1 MTKKEFREK
10 KAAIVASL
18 ANAEGAE
25 REKLREEL
33 QQLREDFHEET
44 LMMERE
50 KVERENEV
58 KKTAGEYI
66 REVLKGVRDSK
77 QEREITL
84 GTVSAKGQILDSGAV
99 ALTIHD
105 IIPTLNEGLG
115 LPLSVVTGVTGDELW
130 PVSVDDAEVEEVG
143 ETAQLTDQDI
153 NFDNI
158 KPVSHRGG
166 ISIVV
171 SNTAID
177 NADFDL
183 LGFIQTKFTLA
194 VKKYLAKKLYS
205 QAAWTGNKGPF
216 SGLAAK
222 ATITLSNG
230 DAYAKILKAVAEF
243 TNKGFDASKV
253 CLVMDATTEA
263 DLKATP
269 KAAGQGGFIIEGGKC
284 AGYDYVVTHYI
295 NTTLKGGSGADKND
309 LVATAD
315 KFLGI
320 GYFDYEAVQQHG
332 AVRLTLDATSKAVAV
347 KNVTAIVMNSA
358 WSFTDLSVKLNAK
371 GGTTTQA
378 FALYKIA

>member
-10 KAAIVASL
+10 KAAIVAQL

-25 REKLREEL
+25 REKLQAEL

-44 LMMERE
+44 LMLERE
-50 KVERENEV
+50 KVEREQTV
-58 KKTAGEYI
+58 KKTAGEYL

-183 LGFIQTKFTLA
+183 LSFIQTKFTLA

-216 SGLAAK
+216 SGLAPK
-222 ATITLSNG
+222 GTITLANG

-243 TNKGFDASKV
+243 TDKGFDASKV
-253 CLVMDATTEA
+253 CLILDATTEA
-263 DLKATP
+263 ELKAMP
-269 KAAGQGGFIIEGGKC
+269 KVAGAAAGFVIENGKC
-284 AGYDYVVTHYI
+284 AGYDYIVTHYI
-295 NTTLKGGSGADKND
+295 NTTLDTDGKTLK
-309 LVATAD
+309 ATAD
-315 KFLGI
+315 KYLGI
-320 GYFDYEAVQQHG
+320 GYFDFEAVQQHG
-332 AVRLTLDATSKAVAV
+332 QVRLTLDATSKAVAV
-347 KNVTAIVMNSA
+347 KNVTAIVFNSA
-358 WSFTDLSVKLNAK
+358 WSFTDLSVKLNKK

-378 FALYKIA
+378 FALYKLA

>member
-25 REKLREEL
+25 REKLQAEL

-44 LMMERE
+44 LMLERE
-50 KVERENEV
+50 KVEREQTV
-58 KKTAGEYI
+58 KKTAGEYL

-99 ALTIHD
+99 TLTIHD

-216 SGLAAK
+216 SGLASK
-222 ATITLSNG
+222 GTITLANG

-243 TNKGFDASKV
+243 TDKGFDAAKV
-253 CLVMDATTEA
+253 CLIMDAVTEA
-263 DLKATP
+263 ELKATP
-269 KAAGQGGFIIEGGKC
+269 KAAGQGGFIIENGKC
-284 AGYDYVVTHYI
+284 AGYDYIVSHYI
-295 NTTLKGGSGADKND
+295 NTTLDTDGKTLK
-309 LVATAD
+309 ATAD
-315 KFLGI
+315 KYIGI

-332 AVRLTLDATSKAVAV
+332 QVRLTLDATSKAVAV
-347 KNVTAIVMNSA
+347 KNVTAIVFNSA
-358 WSFTDLSVKLNAK
+358 WSFTDLSVKLNKK

-378 FALYKIA
+378 FALYKLA

>member
-1 MTKKEFREK
+1 MKTIQELLAAQRELTAK
-10 KAAIVASL
+10 M
-18 ANAEGAE
+18 ANANEE
-25 REKLREEL
+25 EMKNLQREYDANKRQIEILNQQAQADATKREEP
-33 QQLREDFHEET
+33 
-44 LMMERE
+44 
-50 KVERENEV
+50 
-58 KKTAGEYI
+58 KKSAGEYL

-84 GTVSAKGQILDSGAV
+84 GTVAQPGQVRDSGAV

-130 PVSVDDAEVEEVG
+130 PVSVDDAEVEELG

-158 KPVSHRGG
+158 KPVSRRGG

-216 SGLAAK
+216 SGLASK
-222 ATITLSNG
+222 GTITLNG
-230 DAYAKILKAVAEF
+230 GTAYADILKAVAQF
-243 TNKGFDASKV
+243 TDKGFDAAKV

-263 DLKATP
+263 ELKATP

-295 NTTLKGGSGADKND
+295 NTELNSGGD
-309 LVATAD
+309 LVATSD

-332 AVRLTLDATSKAVAV
+332 NVRLTLDATSKAVAV
-347 KNVTAIVMNSA
+347 KNVTAIVFNSA
-358 WSFTDLSVKLNAK
+358 WSFTDLSVKLNKK

-378 FALYKIA
+378 FALYKLA